1 MDSSA
6 IVSVAAF
13 ALPVLFVFIRHILW
27 QIRHI
32 VTCLKKYP
40 IIQID
45 MRNTGSNTGT
55 DDLVFLCVCSPRFLP
70 EAYEDLGE
78 ERAQ

>member
-1 MDSSA
+1 
-6 IVSVAAF
+6 
-13 ALPVLFVFIRHILW
+13 
-27 QIRHI
+27 
-32 VTCLKKYP
+32 
-40 IIQID
+40 